1 MQNKEQSALLVHRE
15 NYIVPK
21 GEEHAVHYKIAKLT
35 ENGAFIEPPR
45 IVKSRVKMF
54 ETITKRG
61 LELNG
66 YTVEILYHPNGT
78 YSNVRIEDKNI
89 LIKKQDA
96 EIAELKARLAEQTS
110 TDKDAEIAALKAEI
124 EAMKKKAEKPAP
136 VGRPAKEGKSGKP
149 ARGNKSD
156 KDEKPK
162 EE

>member
-45 IVKSRVKMF
+45 IVKSRVKLF
-54 ETITKRG
+54 ESVTKRG

-66 YTVEILYHPNGT
+66 YTVEILFHPNGT
-78 YSNVRIEDKNI
+78 YSNVRIEDKNV
-89 LIKKQDA
+89 LIKKQDE
-96 EIAELKARLAEQTS
+96 EIAELKAKLAEQTS

-136 VGRPAKEGKSGKP
+136 VGRPAKEKT
-149 ARGNKSD
+149 NKSD
-156 KDEKPK
+156 KGGK

>member
-15 NYIVPK
+15 NYIVPE

-78 YSNVRIEDKNI
+78 YSNVRIEDKNV
-89 LIKKQDA
+89 LIKKQDE
-96 EIAELKARLAEQTS
+96 EIAELKAKLAEQTS

-124 EAMKKKAEKPAP
+124 EAMKKKAEKPA
-136 VGRPAKEGKSGKP
+136 KEGKTGKP
-149 ARGNKSD
+149 AKGNKSD

>member
-89 LIKKQDA
+89 LIKKQDE
-96 EIAELKARLAEQTS
+96 EIAELKAKLAEQTS

-124 EAMKKKAEKPAP
+124 EAMKKKADK
-136 VGRPAKEGKSGKP
+136 PAKEGKSGKP

>member
-21 GEEHAVHYKIAKLT
+21 GEEHAVHYKITKLT

-66 YTVEILYHPNGT
+66 YTVEILFHPNGT

-124 EAMKKKAEKPAP
+124 EAMNKKAEKPAP
-136 VGRPAKEGKSGKP
+136 VGRPAKEKT
-149 ARGNKSD
+149 NKSD
-156 KDEKPK
+156 KGGK

>member
-21 GEEHAVHYKIAKLT
+21 GEEHAVHYKIAKLA

-66 YTVEILYHPNGT
+66 YTVEILFHPNGT

-89 LIKKQDA
+89 LIKKQDE
-96 EIAELKARLAEQTS
+96 EIAELKAKLAEQTS

-124 EAMKKKAEKPAP
+124 EAMKKKAEKPA
-136 VGRPAKEGKSGKP
+136 KEGKTAKAEKP
-149 ARGNKSD
+149 AKTNKSD
-156 KDEKPK
+156 KEEK
-162 EE
+162 EG

>member
-35 ENGAFIEPPR
+35 ENGAFIEQPR
-45 IVKSRVKMF
+45 IVKSKVKLF
-54 ETITKRG
+54 ESVTKRG

-66 YTVEILYHPNGT
+66 YTVEILFHPNGT
-78 YSNVRIEDKNI
+78 YSNVRIEDKNV
-89 LIKKQDA
+89 LIKKQDE
-96 EIAELKARLAEQTS
+96 EIAELKAKLAEQTS

-136 VGRPAKEGKSGKP
+136 VGRPAKEKT
-149 ARGNKSD
+149 NKSD
-156 KDEKPK
+156 KGGK

>member
-89 LIKKQDA
+89 LIKKQDE
-96 EIAELKARLAEQTS
+96 EIAELKAKLEEQTS

-136 VGRPAKEGKSGKP
+136 VGRPAKEKT
-149 ARGNKSD
+149 NKSD
-156 KDEKPK
+156 KEGK

>member
-35 ENGAFIEPPR
+35 ESGEFIEQPR
-45 IVKSRVKMF
+45 IVKSRVKLF
-54 ETITKRG
+54 ESVTKRG

-96 EIAELKARLAEQTS
+96 EIAELKAKLEEQTS

-124 EAMKKKAEKPAP
+124 EALKKKAEKPAP
-136 VGRPAKEGKSGKP
+136 VGRPAKEKT
-149 ARGNKSD
+149 NKSD
-156 KDEKPK
+156 KNEKLK

>member
-35 ENGAFIEPPR
+35 ENGEFIEQPR
-45 IVKSRVKMF
+45 IVKSRVKLF
-54 ETITKRG
+54 ESVTKRG

-66 YTVEILYHPNGT
+66 YTVEILFHPNGT
-78 YSNVRIEDKNI
+78 YSNVRIEDKNV

-96 EIAELKARLAEQTS
+96 EIAELKAKLAEQTG

-124 EAMKKKAEKPAP
+124 EAMKKNAEKPAKESKSAK
-136 VGRPAKEGKSGKP
+136 PAK
-149 ARGNKSD
+149 GNKSD